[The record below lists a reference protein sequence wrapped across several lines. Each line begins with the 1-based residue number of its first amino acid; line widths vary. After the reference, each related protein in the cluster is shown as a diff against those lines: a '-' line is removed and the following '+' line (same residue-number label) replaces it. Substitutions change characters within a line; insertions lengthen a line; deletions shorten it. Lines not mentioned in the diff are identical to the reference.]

1 MTLAAKGYTA
11 EGVPAYLWNYGNY
24 LYGIFYGESMCSE
37 VAEEDIMTDTSYEV
51 AVEKFGLVANKDL
64 TLFYRRVY

>member
-1 MTLAAKGYTA
+1 MTTIAAKGYTA

-37 VAEEDIMTDTSYEV
+37 VVEEDIMTDTSYEA
-51 AVEKFGLVANKDL
+51 AVEKFKLVATKDL
-64 TLFYRRVY
+64 TIY

>member
-37 VAEEDIMTDTSYEV
+37 VVEEDIMTDTSYEV
-51 AVEKFGLVANKDL
+51 AVEKFELIANKDL
-64 TLFYRRVY
+64 TLF